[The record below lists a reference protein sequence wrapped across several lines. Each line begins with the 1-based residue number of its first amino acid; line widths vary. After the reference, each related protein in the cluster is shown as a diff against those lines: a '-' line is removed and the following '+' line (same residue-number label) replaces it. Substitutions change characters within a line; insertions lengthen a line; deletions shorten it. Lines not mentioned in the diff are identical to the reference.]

1 MLARHA
7 GALDNAGFIRK
18 RIYMHTLICGSLA
31 FDTIMVF
38 GDRFKH
44 HILPEKIHIL
54 NVAFLVPEMRREFGG
69 TAGNIAYNLQLLEG
83 KPLIMGTVGEDFG
96 SYRAWLDSHK
106 LDSSHIKTIPGS
118 FTAQA
123 FITTDLDDNQ
133 ITAFHPG
140 AMNESHQNSVND
152 AKDVSLAIIA
162 PDGRDGM
169 FQHARE
175 CHEAGI
181 PFLFDPGQGLPM
193 FNGEELMHFIEMA
206 DYLAVNDYEAQLL
219 QEKTGHS
226 IEVLATKVKALIV
239 TLGGQ
244 GSTIYADG
252 QRFDIPCVE
261 ALEVVDPT
269 GCGDAY
275 RAGLLYGISQ
285 GWDWPT
291 CGRLASTMGAIK
303 IASRGPQNHKPTR
316 EEIQAIYSQAL
327 VNEVLSEEKR
337 LNG

>member
-1 MLARHA
+1 
-7 GALDNAGFIRK
+7 
-18 RIYMHTLICGSLA
+18 MHTLICGSLA

-38 GDRFKH
+38 QDQFKN
-44 HILPEKIHIL
+44 HILPDKIHAL
-54 NVAFLVPEMRREFGG
+54 SVAFYVPEMRREFGG

-83 KPLIMGTVGEDFG
+83 KPLMMATVGEDF
-96 SYRAWLDSHK
+96 STYANWLNKNNLNTSHVK
-106 LDSSHIKTIPGS
+106 QIANS

-140 AMNESHQNSVND
+140 AMVESHQNSVSD
-152 AKDVSLAIIA
+152 AKDVTLAIIA

-169 FQHARE
+169 FAHAKE
-175 CHEAGI
+175 CFDAGI

-193 FNGEELMHFIEMA
+193 FNGEELLHFIEMA
-206 DYLAVNDYEAQLL
+206 TYLAVNDYESQVI
-219 QEKTGHS
+219 QDKTGLNL
-226 IEVLATKVKALIV
+226 EQLASKVTALVV

-244 GSTIYADG
+244 GSHIYADG
-252 QRFDIPCVE
+252 QRFEVPCVK
-261 ALEVVDPT
+261 ASSIVDPT

-275 RAGLLYGISQ
+275 RAGLLYGIAN

-303 IASRGPQNHKPTR
+303 IASRGGQNHTPTR
-316 EEIQAIYSQAL
+316 AEIENIYAQAL
-327 VNEVLSEEKR
+327 VEEVAAKEKAKQ
-337 LNG
+337 

>member
-1 MLARHA
+1 
-7 GALDNAGFIRK
+7 
-18 RIYMHTLICGSLA
+18 MHTLICGSLA

-38 GDRFKH
+38 QDKFKN
-44 HILPEKIHIL
+44 HILPDKIHAL
-54 NVAFLVPEMRREFGG
+54 SVAFYVPEMRREFGG

-83 KPLIMGTVGEDFG
+83 KPLMMATVGEDFS
-96 SYRAWLDSHK
+96 SYANWLNKNNLNTSHVK
-106 LDSSHIKTIPGS
+106 QIANS

-140 AMNESHQNSVND
+140 AMVESHQNSVSD
-152 AKDVSLAIIA
+152 AKDVTLAIIA

-169 FQHARE
+169 FQHAKE
-175 CHEAGI
+175 CFDAGI

-193 FNGEELMHFIEMA
+193 FNGEELLHFINMA
-206 DYLAVNDYEAQLL
+206 TYLAVNDYESQVI
-219 QEKTGHS
+219 QDKTGLNL
-226 IEVLATKVKALIV
+226 EQLAAKVKALIV

-244 GSTIYADG
+244 GSHIYADG
-252 QRFDIPCVE
+252 QRFEVPCVK
-261 ALEVVDPT
+261 ADKIIDPT

-275 RAGLLYGISQ
+275 RAGLLYGIAS

-303 IASRGPQNHKPTR
+303 IASRGGQNHAPSR
-316 EEIQAIYSQAL
+316 LEIENRYAQAL
-327 VNEVLSEEKR
+327 VAQAAAEEKTKQ
-337 LNG
+337 

>member
-1 MLARHA
+1 MQ
-7 GALDNAGFIRK
+7 
-18 RIYMHTLICGSLA
+18 TLICGSLA

-38 GDRFKH
+38 QDQFKN
-44 HILPEKIHIL
+44 HILPDQIHKL
-54 NVAFLVPEMRREFGG
+54 SVAFYVPEMRREFGG

-83 KPLIMGTVGEDFG
+83 KPLMMATVGEDFVT
-96 SYRAWLDSHK
+96 YANWLK
-106 LDSSHIKTIPGS
+106 QNNLNTAHIKTIANS

-140 AMNESHQNSVND
+140 AMVESHQNFVKD
-152 AKDVSLAIIA
+152 AKNVTLAIIA

-169 FQHARE
+169 FQHAKE
-175 CHEAGI
+175 CFDAGI

-193 FNGEELMHFIEMA
+193 FNGDELLYFIEMA
-206 DYLAVNDYEAQLL
+206 TYLAVNDYESQVI
-219 QEKTGHS
+219 QDKTGLNL
-226 IEVLATKVKALIV
+226 EQLAAKVSALIV

-244 GSTIYADG
+244 GSHIYADG
-252 QRFDIPCVE
+252 QRFEVPCVK
-261 ALEVVDPT
+261 ASSIVDPT

-275 RAGLLYGISQ
+275 RAGLLYGIAN

-303 IASRGPQNHKPTR
+303 IASRGGQNHKATR
-316 EEIQAIYSQAL
+316 AEIEAIYAQAL
-327 VNEVLSEEKR
+327 VAQVAAEEQAK
-337 LNG
+337 